1 MKDLQKISTPILD
14 FVNGYASSGM
24 SRFHMPG
31 HKGHA
36 PFGDAG
42 LYALDTTELNCTDNL
57 YQPAG
62 AIAEAQALYAK
73 AAGAGASLFLHNGS
87 TAGIQAMLQLWA
99 REGEMVILP
108 RNAHLCA
115 VNACILGG
123 LRIHWI
129 PCQSTADGY
138 CYVQEAQVLQSLDDC
153 PGAKALLLV
162 RPDFYGGCIPL
173 QHIAQKCHSLGIRL
187 VVDEAHGAHLPWMGE
202 PGSAGSYGAD
212 AWTQS
217 VHKTLP
223 GLTGSAVLHL
233 RSLEDAPA
241 ALRLLRRTQ
250 TSSPSFLLLKSIDDA
265 REWMETEGAKR
276 LSALLPAAAA
286 WRKQL
291 RVAGCLDSHSLWRE
305 TGYSFDPTRLVV
317 GAPQGGWPLQK
328 ALEASGIDVEMADSR
343 RVVFYATAM
352 DGTAQLDCWLS
363 ALKAVRQPSCPAPDS
378 LLPLTALPPAPLT
391 VRQAAMSACR
401 LLSVRQA
408 VGKTAACSAGL
419 YPPGIPLVVP
429 GEIVTAEIAEM
440 FQNTSRELWF
450 GLEGDQLLC
459 VDA

>member
-1 MKDLQKISTPILD
+1 MRPIDQMLQAMRARQS
-14 FVNGYASSGM
+14 A
-24 SRFHMPG
+24 HMPG

-42 LYALDTTELNCTDNL
+42 LYALDTTELSSTDNL

-87 TAGIQAMLQLWA
+87 TAGIQAMLQMWA
-99 REGEMVILP
+99 REGDTVILP

-115 VNACILGG
+115 VNACIVGG
-123 LRIHWI
+123 LRIQWI

-138 CYVQEAQVLQSLDDC
+138 CYVQEAQVLQALDDS

-162 RPDFYGGCIPL
+162 RPDYYGGCIPL
-173 QHIAQKCHSLGIRL
+173 QRIAQKCHSLGIRL
-187 VVDEAHGAHLPWMGE
+187 VVDEAHGAHLPWMRE
-202 PGSAGSYGAD
+202 PQSAGCFGAD

-233 RSLEDAPA
+233 RSAEDAPA

-276 LSALLPAAAA
+276 LSELLPAAAA
-286 WRKQL
+286 WRMQL
-291 RVAGCLDSHSLWRE
+291 SAYGYRDSHSLWSE
-305 TGYSFDPTRLVV
+305 TGYSFDRTRLVV
-317 GAPQGGWPLQK
+317 DTPQGGWALQK

-352 DGTAQLDCWLS
+352 DGAAQLDLWLS
-363 ALKAVRQPSCPAPDS
+363 ALKAARQPCCAAVDAFP
-378 LLPLTALPPAPLT
+378 PLAALPPA
-391 VRQAAMSACR
+391 Q
-401 LLSVRQA
+401 LSVRQA
-408 VGKTAACSAGL
+408 VMSPCRLLPVRQAVGKVAACSAGL

-429 GEIVTAEIAEM
+429 GEIVTAEITEL